1 MELSSKILALIEP
14 SIEPTKIET
23 RSFNEESGEEDKI
36 TKTFGI
42 DSPVVFMNGY
52 VFERGDVVNFTIENS
67 GVIPT
72 ASAKIVDSKNVFTV
86 DAFPRDGDVF
96 TVFINS
102 KNQSTFKSI
111 HLDFEIINITAEP
124 KKEGDPKVV
133 NLTGRVKVPKIFA
146 ENCQYLEEDTSL
158 EHIIKVAKELGL
170 GLASNVESTD
180 DTQIRIQ
187 PYINYVDFINNI
199 VSTSY
204 INDDSFQTHF
214 IDYYY
219 YLNFVNVNSIFNSEN
234 PSLEDFE
241 ESLASMNVSIGE
253 ESFAPDDID
262 SASSRLFLTN
272 KTDFKATNQ
281 YINKFE
287 IVNSSQAVTEVH
299 GHFRDVQVYDDNSDE
314 KLDEFEVSSLTQ
326 DPSRLLDIQE
336 PLRGN
341 RESEEYVSLRKHKY
355 MGRQDVGG
363 DGIGNAHANYVFAQ
377 LNNNINLDDTQRM
390 KMVVT
395 LESFNPSLYRFQKV
409 PVLIYHIS
417 TEAIKPALQLEEEK
431 EKEGFTD
438 STIDVPKG
446 EEDPDQVL
454 DQFASGYYVIE
465 SIELIYKKRLGK
477 FYQQVTLLRRDWPAR
492 LNAVKGNK

>member
-1 MELSSKILALIEP
+1 MDLSSKILALIEP
-14 SIEPTKIET
+14 SIEPSKIET
-23 RSFNEESGEEDKI
+23 PSKNEESGEEDKI

-42 DSPVVFMNGY
+42 DSPVIFLNGY
-52 VFERGDVVNFTIENS
+52 VFERIDVVNFSIES
-67 GVIPT
+67 AGVIPIC
-72 ASAKIVDSKNVFTV
+72 SAKIVDSKNVFTV

-133 NLTGRVKVPKIFA
+133 NLTGRVKVPKFFA
-146 ENCQYLEEDTSL
+146 ENCQHLEENTSL
-158 EHIIKVAKELGL
+158 EHITKVAKELGL
-170 GLASNVESTD
+170 GLASNIESTD
-180 DTQIRIQ
+180 DSQIRIQ

-214 IDYYY
+214 IDHYY

-234 PSLEDFE
+234 PPLDSFE
-241 ESLASMNVSIGE
+241 ESLASLNVSIGE
-253 ESFAPDDID
+253 ESFAPEDID
-262 SASSRLFLTN
+262 SNPTRLFLTN
-272 KTDFKATNQ
+272 KVNFKATNQ
-281 YINKFE
+281 YVNKFE

-314 KLDEFEVSSLTQ
+314 KLDEFELSTLTQ

-341 RESEEYVSLRKHKY
+341 RESEEYAQLRKHKY
-355 MGRQDVGG
+355 MGRQDVGS
-363 DGIGNAHANYVFAQ
+363 DGIGNSHPNYVFAQ
-377 LNNNINLDDTQRM
+377 LNNNMNNDDTQRM

-409 PVLIYHIS
+409 PLLLYHVTS
-417 TEAIKPALQLEEEK
+417 ESIKPALELEK
-431 EKEGFTD
+431 EKEKQGFTD
-438 STIDVPKG
+438 SAIDVPKG
-446 EEDPDQVL
+446 EENPDQVL
-454 DQFASGYYVIE
+454 DQFASGYYIVE

-477 FYQQVTLLRRDWPAR
+477 FFQRVTLIRRDWPAR